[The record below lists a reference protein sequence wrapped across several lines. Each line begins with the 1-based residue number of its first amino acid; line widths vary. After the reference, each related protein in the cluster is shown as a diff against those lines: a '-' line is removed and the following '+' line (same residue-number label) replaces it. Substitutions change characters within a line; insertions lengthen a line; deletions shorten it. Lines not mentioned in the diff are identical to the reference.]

1 MGWHHIT
8 QEVFLHSRDH
18 HASLAVPCFCIVG
31 VTRPVHEI
39 KFSPNSLLCRPHP
52 VNSRNSIQAQQFEHY
67 GQHVLQHATE
77 KDTPMFP
84 SIAHANHLQNPAAPN
99 ATDVTQPGGHGHH
112 HAPKNIRHIIV
123 TTRCQLI
130 PQAGS
135 VQGMAPTLMKMMIV
149 HHLIQPK
156 HESLVR
162 IIGTLRGQ
170 SSSERAAR
178 TFPFLVV
185 LVPTLVAQIRFPGSE
200 DIQLSWQILAHVVQY
215 LTQEPE
221 GRVAWSH
228 GAAQRAGEPHCALAG
243 WTGESRPTFTSE

>member
-8 QEVFLHSRDH
+8 QKVSLHSRDH

-31 VTRPVHEI
+31 VTRPVHKI

-77 KDTPMFP
+77 EDTPMFP
-84 SIAHANHLQNPAAPN
+84 SIAHANHLQNLAAPN

-123 TTRCQLI
+123 ATRCQLI

-135 VQGMAPTLMKMMIV
+135 NIDEDDDPASPHLTKTRKSCA
-149 HHLIQPK
+149 HHWNSEAKARPSALPVPF
-156 HESLVR
+156 H
-162 IIGTLRGQ
+162 
-170 SSSERAAR
+170 SS
-178 TFPFLVV
+178 
-185 LVPTLVAQIRFPGSE
+185 
-200 DIQLSWQILAHVVQY
+200 
-215 LTQEPE
+215 
-221 GRVAWSH
+221 
-228 GAAQRAGEPHCALAG
+228 
-243 WTGESRPTFTSE
+243 